1 MSPAAGRSWGFW
13 TEAKLTILRS
23 YLPAFLNASK
33 GKATEFVYLDA
44 FAGEGHGTSRLTGEA
59 FPGSARIAL
68 DVDVA
73 GGFTKL
79 RYFEQATKA
88 VELEQRL
95 RADYPG
101 RDIKVYGGDCNVTI
115 ATALAELRPV
125 RWAPTF
131 AFIDPDGME
140 LAWDTLK
147 LLAEHKVGYKKP
159 GSGPEYK
166 VELWLLFPTQGLIRT
181 LALDDAKL
189 LPQHESGAT
198 RLFGTDAWRPIYNRR
213 RTGQSNAAEAKE
225 EYVNLMRWRLVH
237 DLGYAKT
244 HPFEL
249 KNTTGGT
256 IYHMIFATDNA
267 AGDKIMADIYT
278 AAAKTIPAMQR
289 EARDRQ
295 SGQIA
300 LTFEDPRCHKGRIS
314 WRPPAA
320 ISRAALGPHRG

>member
-1 MSPAAGRSWGFW
+1 MTPAASRSWGFW
-13 TEAKLTILRS
+13 TEAKLAILRS
-23 YLPAFLNASK
+23 YLPAFLHASK
-33 GKATEFVYLDA
+33 GKASEFVYLDA

-68 DVDVA
+68 DIAVA

-79 RYFEQATKA
+79 RYFEQASKA
-88 VELEQRL
+88 AELKQRL
-95 RADYPG
+95 HADYPG
-101 RDIKVYGGDCNVTI
+101 RDIKVYGGDCNQMI
-115 ATALAELRPV
+115 ATALAELRAV

-147 LLAEHKVGYKKP
+147 LLAAHKVGYKKG

-181 LALDDAKL
+181 LALDNARL
-189 LPQHESGAT
+189 LPKHESGAT
-198 RLFGTDAWRPIYNRR
+198 RLFGTENWRHVYDRR
-213 RTGQSNAAEAKE
+213 RTGQLTAAEAKE
-225 EYVNLMRWRLVH
+225 EYVNLMRWRLVK

-249 KNTTGGT
+249 KNTAGGT
-256 IYHMIFATDNA
+256 LYHMIFATDNP

-278 AAAKTIPAMQR
+278 AAAKAIPAMQR
-289 EARDRQ
+289 EARDRK

-300 LTFEDPRCHKGRIS
+300 LELDDPSAAAATYEH
-314 WRPPAA
+314 PPPWQPMT
-320 ISRAALGPHRG
+320 S